1 MRFGRTAVILSN
13 MLRTQ
18 NDFKKW
24 RKLSG
29 HLAFNHEKYTLPKL
43 RWNLSTAEFIYET
56 LQRNK
61 VNPRV
66 TDY

>member
-56 LQRNK
+56 L
-61 VNPRV
+61 
-66 TDY
+66 